1 MGFRARKSFKLA
13 PGVRMTVTPK
23 GVGVSGGT
31 RGARVSAHSS
41 GRVTRTVGIPGTGIS
56 QVKTVSSGSKSTAS
70 SRQAQTAPQHAPAK
84 PKAPGLMA
92 PKWEKELYKA
102 VTKQDFPGLPAIAKG
117 DPKAR
122 GTCMFLDAFAVSMT
136 SGDNDRAKDIMEA
149 MWAEGY
155 DPATDDFLNKYGVA
169 MRLTVQ
175 VAEGVNAELVPDRDA
190 IGLVLAELR
199 QDKDD
204 IAGAVDLVEQ
214 LTPSTIAAVSLAEL
228 YAAQSRWDD
237 VVDLTNGL
245 TNEDDATTY
254 LLIQRGEALRELGHY
269 DAAREAF
276 KSALAPRGRLTEL
289 RQRAWVE
296 RGQAFLAEGKRGM
309 ARKDF
314 ERVLAEN
321 STYPGLGEL
330 LASVEPD

>member
-1 MGFRARKSFKLA
+1 MGFRVRKSFKLA

-23 GVGVSGGT
+23 GVGVSAGT

-56 QVKTVSSGSKSTAS
+56 HVETVRSGSRSTAS
-70 SRQAQTAPQHAPAK
+70 RQAPAATHPAPAR
-84 PKAPGLMA
+84 PASPGLMA

-102 VTKQDFPGLPAIAKG
+102 VSQQNFSGLPEIAKR

-136 SGDNDRAKDIMEA
+136 SGDNDRAQDIMEA
-149 MWAEGY
+149 IWTEGY
-155 DPATDDFLNKYGVA
+155 DPARDEFLTKYGIA
-169 MRLTVQ
+169 MRLSVQ
-175 VAEGVNAELVPDRDA
+175 VAEGVTAELVPDRDA

-199 QDKDD
+199 QDKGD
-204 IAGAVDLVEQ
+204 IAAAIDLVEQ

-228 YAAQSRWDD
+228 YAEQSRWDD
-237 VVDLTNGL
+237 IVDLTNGI

-269 DAAREAF
+269 NAAREAF
-276 KSALAPRGRLTEL
+276 KSALAPRARLTEL
-289 RQRAWVE
+289 RHRAWVE
-296 RGQAFLAEGKRGM
+296 RGQAYLAEGKRAL
-309 ARKDF
+309 ARRDF

-321 STYPGLGEL
+321 SNYPGLKEL
-330 LASVEPD
+330 LASVEGE